1 MQKITQTHTKQTFNE
16 WYEGLPANK
25 QKEYREMIMEK
36 LEIKIAMFYH
46 IKNGLRKINQAEK
59 DCINSIA
66 DQVLTYPDDVDVT
79 SSLELV
85 KA

>member
-1 MQKITQTHTKQTFNE
+1 MQKATETHTKQTFNE

-25 QKEYREMIMEK
+25 QKEYRQEIMAK
-36 LEIKIAMFYH
+36 LEIKNAMFYH
-46 IKNGLRKINQAEK
+46 VKNGLRKLNQAEK
-59 DCINSIA
+59 ACINAIA
-66 DQVLTYPDDVDVT
+66 DQVLTFPDDIDIT